1 MKTLIFFSL
10 IFTLICRQ
18 SLAQIYVDPTTSA
31 AMASQSVLINSQLNT
46 SNEKL
51 SLLQRAQLAV
61 SAELGIANELQS
73 RIFRGL
79 TEVSSAV
86 SSLLAV
92 KDIAEISQD
101 IFSDGKRAVQVASGN
116 PALLLF
122 AQSGA
127 DEFYSRAMRLSTKVA
142 TFVLHSSKENLLDAG
157 ERAKLL
163 NHIVTELCILR
174 GVIYGIY
181 RAMYWAKI
189 RGFWNSVNP
198 YSSFINIDKRIAQEV
213 ISKSKLFK
221 R

>member
-1 MKTLIFFSL
+1 MKTLIFFCL
-10 IFTLICRQ
+10 ILTLICRA
-18 SLAQIYVDPTTSA
+18 SLAQIYVDPSTSA

-61 SAELGIANELQS
+61 SAELGIANELQN
-73 RIFRGL
+73 RIFKGL

-127 DEFYSRAMRLSTKVA
+127 EEFYSRAMRLSTKVG

-163 NHIVTELCILR
+163 NHIVTELSILR

-189 RGFWNSVNP
+189 KGFWNSVNP
-198 YSSFINIDKRIAQEV
+198 YSDFINLDKRIAEEV
-213 ISKSKLFK
+213 ITKSKFFK

>member
-1 MKTLIFFSL
+1 MKTLIFFFLPLAL
-10 IFTLICRQ
+10 IYRD
-18 SLAQIYVDPTTSA
+18 SAAQIYIDPSTSA
-31 AMASQSVLINSQLNT
+31 AMASQSVLINAQLNS

-51 SLLQRAQLAV
+51 TLLQRAQLAV
-61 SAELGIANELQS
+61 GVELTIANELQS

-92 KDIAEISQD
+92 KDISEISQD
-101 IFSDGKRAVQVASGN
+101 ILRDGKRAVEVASGN
-116 PALLLF
+116 PALLVF

-127 DEFYSRAMRLSTKVA
+127 EEFYSRSIRLSAQVGA
-142 TFVLHSSKENLLDAG
+142 FVLHSAKENLMDAG

-163 NHIVTELCILR
+163 NHIVTELSILR

-181 RAMYWAKI
+181 RAMYWAKM

-198 YSSFINIDKRIAQEV
+198 YSGFINLDKRIAEEV
-213 ISKSKLFK
+213 IFKSKLFK